1 MLWLTKCQKTV
12 EVCSHLLSRQKH
24 LVFKEVDDLR
34 SDQGYPRYSSTQY
47 VRWHVRKQWEELSTC
62 SYWWLC
68 VHTFTRFGRWSI
80 PFMSVCLPS
89 QNWHPYTRQLCEA
102 QIWILTCFLNL
113 CLLERLTNLPVIE
126 IDKSVIELQ
135 HLSVVNK
142 TLVTSRSQCTPVG
155 ALLSLGG
162 ESSATVDQLDLDQ
175 LLVHHGGHH
184 PLWHLC

>member
-24 LVFKEVDDLR
+24 LVFKKVDDLR

-68 VHTFTRFGRWSI
+68 VHTFTRLF
-80 PFMSVCLPS
+80 
-89 QNWHPYTRQLCEA
+89 H
-102 QIWILTCFLNL
+102 L
-113 CLLERLTNLPVIE
+113 CLCVYFHNLTSPNHSSPLWGTKLKCWPAFLIHVCRSASQTSLWLKLTNLSLNWSIC
-126 IDKSVIELQ
+126 Q
-135 HLSVVNK
+135 LSIK
-142 TLVTSRSQCTPVG
+142 LYPLVTSSRRCTPVG